1 MNVYGIGW
9 GLEQSHGIPSEVLKK
24 IELPVVSREE
34 CKERSSSEFMSFIT
48 ADKFCAGYL
57 SGVSVCQGDYF
68 EIISN
73 ENVRK

>member
-1 MNVYGIGW
+1 M
-9 GLEQSHGIPSEVLKK
+9 EQSHGIPSEVLKK

-57 SGVSVCQGDYF
+57 SGASVCQGNCF
-68 EIISN
+68 EMNCN
-73 ENVRK
+73 EKM